1 MFAAFAATSVFA
13 APDASACGVSIWPFG
28 GGEPS
33 GWLERRVRPTRP
45 LPLEEGDHYV
55 LVASDRLMI
64 PAGVVLE
71 EPSLS
76 TAANAAAQRDLAA
89 SVRALMSVLAPQLPT
104 AVWSGGDALP

>member
-1 MFAAFAATSVFA
+1 M
-13 APDASACGVSIWPFG
+13 
-28 GGEPS
+28 
-33 GWLERRVRPTRP
+33 RPTRP

-89 SVRALMSVLAPQLPT
+89 SVRALMSAIAPQWPT
-104 AVWSGGDALP
+104 AAWSAGDTLP